1 MVAVNDHELC
11 IHCGGCVGVC
21 PVDAITLEENTIII
35 DKKKCIDCGT
45 CVKMCPVMAMSIK
58 K

>member
-11 IHCGGCVGVC
+11 IHCGGCVGIC
-21 PVDAITLEENTIII
+21 PMGAITLDENKIVV
-35 DKKKCIDCGT
+35 DKEKCINCGA
-45 CVKMCPVMAMSIK
+45 CVKMCPVRAMELK